1 MRNAVLLFCVFLFS
15 AAVAAEW
22 KNLDA
27 EHYLGGRKA
36 SSGYLQGKV
45 VLVDRW
51 GAGCPPCR
59 ALLPR
64 VEELWRSFKA
74 KQFVV
79 LGGHCKG
86 WGDAA
91 RVKKL
96 IDDNKLTYPVYEDA
110 GLAAGEPQFNAIPF
124 LYVVDPTGKV
134 IYRGHSEQDATQA
147 LVTALTDWEAPKDL
161 AQWQRFLDYEIEKLP
176 AHAFLR
182 LKAFKKKFPKEAKA
196 YEAKAKEIAALADVA
211 KVAELVAFAKTSKDH
226 PSFGKKDGAKRK
238 KLESGIKS
246 ALTKYAPLKENADAR
261 LAQEAKNSLADL
273 TWTLADL

>member
-1 MRNAVLLFCVFLFS
+1 MLLS
-15 AAVAAEW
+15 GAAVAAEW

-27 EHYLGGRKA
+27 GHYLGGRKT

-59 ALLPR
+59 ELLPR
-64 VEELWRSFKA
+64 VEELWRSFKG

-86 WGDAA
+86 WGDAE

-96 IDDNKLTYPVYEDA
+96 IDDNGLTYPVYEDA
-110 GLAAGEPQFNAIPF
+110 GLAAGEPKFKAIPF
-124 LYVVDPTGKV
+124 LYVVDPTGKLV
-134 IYRGHSEQDATQA
+134 YRGHSEQDATQA
-147 LVTALTDWEAPKDL
+147 LVIALTDWDEPKNL
-161 AQWQRFLDYEIEKLP
+161 AQWQRFLDYEIGTMP
-176 AHAFLR
+176 AHAFIR

-196 YEAKAKEIAALADVA
+196 YEAKEKEIAALPDVA
-211 KVAELVAFAKTSKDH
+211 KVAELVAFAKKAKDH
-226 PSFGKKDGAKRK
+226 PSFGKKDGTKRK
-238 KLESGIKS
+238 KLESDIKS

-261 LAQEAKNSLADL
+261 LAQEVKNSLADL
-273 TWTLADL
+273 TWAGADL

>member
-1 MRNAVLLFCVFLFS
+1 MRNALISFCLLVS
-15 AAVAAEW
+15 SVAVAAEW
-22 KNLDA
+22 RNLDA
-27 EHYLGGRKA
+27 DHYLGGRKT

-64 VEELWRSFKA
+64 VEELWQSFKG

-110 GLAAGEPQFNAIPF
+110 GLAVGEPAFNAIPF

-147 LVTALTDWEAPKDL
+147 VVTALTDWDAPKEL
-161 AQWQRFLDYEIEKLP
+161 AQWRRFLDYEIGNLP

-182 LKAFKKKFPKEAKA
+182 LKDFKKKFPKEAKA
-196 YEAKAKEIAALADVA
+196 YEAKAKEIAALPDIA
-211 KVAELVAFAKTSKDH
+211 KVAELVALAKKAKDH

-238 KLESGIKS
+238 KLESIIKS
-246 ALTKYAPLKENADAR
+246 SLTKYAPLKENADAR

-273 TWTLADL
+273 TWTGADL